1 MQPKNNRSKI
11 LIIDDDPVFQIVA
24 EHDTKS
30 NEQRVIVPHTPG
42 ELDDV
47 DLLDVGLVICDR
59 HLCGPWAAVADNI
72 LDTVY
77 GSIPIVEMTA
87 DMGDR
92 ERKQQAVR
100 TYRKNIDNI
109 GDIVERWVRE
119 KVLA

>member
-24 EHDTKS
+24 ERDTKA
-30 NEQRVIVPHTPG
+30 NRKQVIVPHTPD
-42 ELDDV
+42 ELDQV
-47 DLLDVGLVICDR
+47 DLRDVGMVICDR
-59 HLCGPWAAVADNI
+59 HLCGRWAAVAENV

-87 DMGDR
+87 DMGDNKR
-92 ERKQQAVR
+92 NQQTVR

-109 GDIVERWVRE
+109 GDIVGAWLRER
-119 KVLA
+119 KII